1 MEKLPVTVLSGFLGA
16 GKTTLLNHILHNR
29 EGKRVA
35 LIVNDMSEVN
45 IDAKLIKNGGS
56 ELSHTE
62 EKLVEMSNGCIC
74 CTLRE
79 DLLIEVARLAQ
90 ENRFDYLVI
99 ESTGISEPLPVAETF
114 TFRDESGKSLSDIAR
129 LDTMVTVVDARNFLK
144 DYKEADLLLDRG
156 QAVDESD
163 SRTLSDLLV
172 DQVEF
177 ANVIVLNK
185 TDLVSP
191 EELKTVEGLLLKL
204 NPSAKILKSTHS
216 KVNLG
221 DVLDTGLF
229 DFEKAAQAPG
239 WLSVLRGEESSESDT
254 YGFSS
259 FVYRA
264 RKPFHPKRFSDF
276 VDSESDTI
284 LRSKGFLWLASRS
297 DFAAS
302 WSQAGASCKLDP
314 AGTWLS
320 LLPKSEWN
328 LPDDALAEVLLEW
341 DEKWGD
347 RRQELVIIGRNMNH
361 DETLNALNGCLLTDA
376 EMAYGEGVWAAFE
389 DSFPLWGGHDH
400 DDCEHEHSPEELE
413 KIERQVLDEAE
424 VTLLKA
430 MTFDA
435 LESKVTEL
443 IANDQHGLAV
453 LYQERLVLDFQ
464 NKESYLAEMNQY
476 KLGLIYKEI
485 GEEHRSPALLRAG
498 ISQIETKDEPWM
510 LCEALNYYSLTLVST
525 QDFARARL
533 ASERG
538 IIEARKA
545 GLNAWESTF
554 EYALAHFDIAQE
566 LMESAKERLNR
577 ALTLRQNLPEAELQA
592 PVLTTLGVVHEQ
604 ESKFDLA
611 RKFYE
616 RARPLFKNSQ
626 EEPMPEKAHCEEGI
640 ARLNAMSL
648 KQKLTAAL

>member
-1 MEKLPVTVLSGFLGA
+1 
-16 GKTTLLNHILHNR
+16 
-29 EGKRVA
+29 
-35 LIVNDMSEVN
+35 MSEVN

-114 TFRDESGKSLSDIAR
+114 TFRDENGKSLSDIAR

-156 QAVDESD
+156 QAVDDSD

-185 TDLVSP
+185 TDLVSS

-204 NPSAKILKSTHS
+204 NPSANVLKSTHS

-229 DFEKAAQAPG
+229 DFEKASQAPG
-239 WLSVLRGEESSESDT
+239 WLSVLRGEEASEADE

-276 VDSESDTI
+276 VENESDTV

-314 AGTWLS
+314 AGTWLANW
-320 LLPKSEWN
+320 PRADWN
-328 LPDDALAEVLLEW
+328 LPEDALADVLLEW

-347 RRQELVIIGRNMNH
+347 RRQELVIIGRNMDQ
-361 DETLNALNGCLLTDA
+361 DETLNALNECLLTDS
-376 EMAYGEGVWAAFE
+376 EMACGEAIWAALE
-389 DSFPLWGGHDH
+389 DPFPIWGGHDH
-400 DDCEHEHSPEELE
+400 DDCGHEHSPEELE
-413 KIERQVLDEAE
+413 KLERQVLDEAE
-424 VTLLKA
+424 CAALST
-430 MTFDA
+430 MTPVE
-435 LESKVTEL
+435 LEEKVTEL
-443 IANDQHGLAV
+443 IANEQHGVAV
-453 LYQERLVLDFQ
+453 CYQERLVLDFQ
-464 NKESYLAEMNQY
+464 SDAMHLTAMNQY
-476 KLGLIYKEI
+476 KLGLLYKEI
-485 GEEHRSPALLRAG
+485 GEEHRSPALLRAA

-525 QDFARARL
+525 QDFVRARL
-533 ASERG
+533 ASEQG
-538 IIEARKA
+538 ITVARKA
-545 GLNAWESTF
+545 SLNAWESTF

-566 LMESAKERLNR
+566 LMDSAKERLNR
-577 ALTLRQNLPEAELQA
+577 ALALRQNLPEAELQA
-592 PVLTTLGVVHEQ
+592 PVLTTLGVVHEN
-604 ESKFDLA
+604 EGRFDLA
-611 RKFYE
+611 RNFYE
-616 RARPLFKNSQ
+616 RARPLFKNNQ
-626 EEPMPEKAHCEEGI
+626 EEDMPEKAHCEEGI

-648 KQKLTAAL
+648 KQKLKTSL